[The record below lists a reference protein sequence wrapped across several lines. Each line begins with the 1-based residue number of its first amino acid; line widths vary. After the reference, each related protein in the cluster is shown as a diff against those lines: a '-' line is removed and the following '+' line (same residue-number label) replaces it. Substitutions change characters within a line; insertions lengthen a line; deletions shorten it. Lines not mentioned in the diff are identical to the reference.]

1 VALSLNDLKKGK
13 AGKTSSSSTNAETRR
28 MVRPWEDPTKEPQT
42 SLEQQVTNGEQTGD
56 KRGTNGEQTGDKE
69 VMIARRTEEKQ
80 VTERVTSKR
89 VNREQTDYKQVT
101 KSGFEQLRGHE
112 SRLLQLIFAECQANG
127 ELLTPPLTL
136 DRIAESLG
144 SRKETAKT
152 VIVRL
157 TKKGLV
163 KRENSATGRGGFT
176 RFRLEKTLYQELLIR
191 ETGNKRVT
199 NREQTGNKRDTQR
212 VTEQVTEPSSSS
224 SSLRSTNIQK
234 LLTTGDLTSSE
245 STLDTPWQEI
255 DYSDLTELRFGRN
268 QLVQIVR
275 DRRLTPEQLQDSI
288 YAFAFDLS
296 ENQKAKHI
304 SGAPLNYFMGI
315 LRKGPYA
322 PPANY
327 ESPEARQLRL
337 YLEVKEQQQKRQHE
351 IEARLETV
359 EFEEWAEKLSLDKR
373 DELVPPKDYAK
384 SGGTAHTMQL
394 REYFRENVWPLLKQK
409 LQQSGTSIDERESH
423 RELPG

>member
-13 AGKTSSSSTNAETRR
+13 AGKTSSSSTTTETRR
-28 MVRPWEDPTKEPQT
+28 MVRPWEDPTKEPQA
-42 SLEQQVTNGEQTGD
+42 SLDQNLISETPPKQGTNGEQTGNKEVFKQVTNGEQTGN
-56 KRGTNGEQTGDKE
+56 KRVTTAQRN
-69 VMIARRTEEKQ
+69 EEKQ
-80 VTERVTSKR
+80 VTERVTSKC

-101 KSGFEQLRGHE
+101 NSGFEQLRGHE
-112 SRLLQLIFAECQANG
+112 SRLLQLIFAECQATG

-136 DRIAESLG
+136 DRIAESLE

-212 VTEQVTEPSSSS
+212 VTERVTEPSSSS
-224 SSLRSTNIQK
+224 SSLRSTSNK
-234 LLTTGDLTSSE
+234 ELLTTGNQSSSE
-245 STLDTPWQEI
+245 MGLDASWHEI
-255 DYSDLTELRFGRN
+255 DCSPLSEIRLGRN
-268 QLVQIVR
+268 QISQIAQSGRVSP
-275 DRRLTPEQLQDSI
+275 DQLQDSI

-296 ENQKAKHI
+296 ENQKAKNI

-315 LRKGPYA
+315 LRKGPYS

-327 ESPEARQLRL
+327 ESPEDRQQRI
-337 YLEVKEQQQKRQHE
+337 YLEAKEQQRKLRQE
-351 IEARLETV
+351 REARLETV
-359 EFEEWAEKLSLDKR
+359 EFEEWAEKLSLDER
-373 DELVPPKDYAK
+373 AQLVPPKDYSK
-384 SGGTAHTMQL
+384 PGGTAHTMQL
-394 REYFRENVWPLLKQK
+394 REYFRENVWPALK
-409 LQQSGTSIDERESH
+409 ERSKN
-423 RELPG
+423 GVA